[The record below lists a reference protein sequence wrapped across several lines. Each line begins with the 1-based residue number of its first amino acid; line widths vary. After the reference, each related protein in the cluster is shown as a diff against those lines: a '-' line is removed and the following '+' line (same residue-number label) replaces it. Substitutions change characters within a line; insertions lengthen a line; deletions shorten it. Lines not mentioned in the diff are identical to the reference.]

1 MAEIF
6 VRKKK
11 NKRQKKKE
19 TLIILYLQA
28 SEIFPENVEIK
39 VKNYNLL

>member
-19 TLIILYLQA
+19 TLIILYVQA
-28 SEIFPENVEIK
+28 CEIFPETVEIK
-39 VKNYNLL
+39 VKNYNIL